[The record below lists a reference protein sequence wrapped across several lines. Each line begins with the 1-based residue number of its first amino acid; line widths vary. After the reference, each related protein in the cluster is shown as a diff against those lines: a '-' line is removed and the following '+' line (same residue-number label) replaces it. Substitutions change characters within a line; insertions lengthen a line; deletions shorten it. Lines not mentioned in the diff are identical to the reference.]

1 MNVQEKYQR
10 LEDTVRSYNPGAN
23 FDLIRSAFHYAEEHH
38 RGQNRKDGSPFV
50 THPLAVAQIVA
61 EELHL
66 DSESI
71 AAALLHDTIE
81 DTDATHEDIA
91 RTFSPTIADI
101 VEGVS
106 KLTRVQA
113 ASKAEEQM
121 ENLRKMLLA
130 MSKDIRVILIKMA
143 DRLHNMRT
151 MEYQTPEKQKQ
162 KSLETMEIY
171 APIAHRL
178 GMQKMKW
185 ELEDL
190 SLKYLDPIGYQEI
203 IDALEE
209 KASEYDGFMA
219 SIHDQIT
226 KRLQEAG
233 IQGTVYGRMKHP
245 YSIYRKMYT
254 QNKSLDDVFDL
265 FAFRVIV
272 NTVSECYHV
281 LGKSMQE
288 IVATGMI
295 DRSGSLGVLK
305 TRKPVTLEQTFRT
318 GKQALITST
327 PHFDSSGEITMIIT
341 VVRDMT
347 EIYGLQ
353 RKYQESE
360 ERRRS
365 EMEFLQRNQRF
376 VSRMV
381 AADPRTLEVLAR
393 AQKVAALDTTI
404 LLLGETGV
412 GKEQFARY
420 IYENSARA
428 RQSFIGINCG
438 AIPASLI
445 ESELFGYEKGAFT
458 GASKEGKMGV
468 FESADKGTVF
478 LDEVGDLP
486 LEMQVHLLRVLQE
499 MQVRRVGGVRSIS
512 VDVRIIAATNRNL
525 LDMVHEKTFRE
536 DLYYRLNVVPIEI
549 PPLRERKRDIRPL
562 VESFL
567 KDMNKKYRYQKRF
580 AGAAMEILYSY
591 VWPGNVRE
599 LKNVVE
605 QAVILSAGDEI
616 QPSELPIACR
626 FEGESHGG
634 DETGRVNL
642 KLEVARFEYEY
653 ICRAYEKYGT
663 VRAAAASLGMDSATF
678 VRKRRKFEELLQK

>member
-1 MNVQEKYQR
+1 MQESERIFIAENATLLRGSERELNRQLFTILNSIYDGLYITDGQ
-10 LEDTVRSYNPGAN
+10 AN
-23 FDLIRSAFHYAEEHH
+23 
-38 RGQNRKDGSPFV
+38 
-50 THPLAVAQIVA
+50 T
-61 EELHL
+61 
-66 DSESI
+66 
-71 AAALLHDTIE
+71 
-81 DTDATHEDIA
+81 
-91 RTFSPTIADI
+91 
-101 VEGVS
+101 
-106 KLTRVQA
+106 
-113 ASKAEEQM
+113 
-121 ENLRKMLLA
+121 
-130 MSKDIRVILIKMA
+130 ILINRA
-143 DRLHNMRT
+143 YEEVSGLRR
-151 MEYQTPEKQKQ
+151 
-162 KSLETMEIY
+162 
-171 APIAHRL
+171 
-178 GMQKMKW
+178 
-185 ELEDL
+185 ED
-190 SLKYLDPIGYQEI
+190 
-203 IDALEE
+203 
-209 KASEYDGFMA
+209 
-219 SIHDQIT
+219 
-226 KRLQEAG
+226 
-233 IQGTVYGRMKHP
+233 
-245 YSIYRKMYT
+245 
-254 QNKSLDDVFDL
+254 
-265 FAFRVIV
+265 
-272 NTVSECYHV
+272 V

-381 AADPRTLEVLAR
+381 AADPRTLEVL
-393 AQKVAALDTTI
+393 
-404 LLLGETGV
+404 
-412 GKEQFARY
+412 
-420 IYENSARA
+420 
-428 RQSFIGINCG
+428 
-438 AIPASLI
+438 
-445 ESELFGYEKGAFT
+445 
-458 GASKEGKMGV
+458 GKMGV

-580 AGAAMEILYSY
+580 ADAAMEILYSY

>member
-1 MNVQEKYQR
+1 MRAKVLVVDDEFLIRMSLESGLSDLGYHVRTAQSIREGAELAETFRPDVVLLDNRLGQE
-10 LEDTVRSYNPGAN
+10 LGLDHIEDFKKVDEDIQIIMITAYGSVSQAVEAMKRGACHYIQKP
-23 FDLIRSAFHYAEEHH
+23 FDLEEVDLIIR
-38 RGQNRKDGSPFV
+38 RN
-50 THPLAVAQIVA
+50 
-61 EELHL
+61 L
-66 DSESI
+66 D
-71 AAALLHDTIE
+71 
-81 DTDATHEDIA
+81 
-91 RTFSPTIADI
+91 
-101 VEGVS
+101 
-106 KLTRVQA
+106 Q
-113 ASKAEEQM
+113 
-121 ENLRKMLLA
+121 
-130 MSKDIRVILIKMA
+130 
-143 DRLHNMRT
+143 
-151 MEYQTPEKQKQ
+151 
-162 KSLETMEIY
+162 
-171 APIAHRL
+171 
-178 GMQKMKW
+178 
-185 ELEDL
+185 
-190 SLKYLDPIGYQEI
+190 LK
-203 IDALEE
+203 
-209 KASEYDGFMA
+209 
-219 SIHDQIT
+219 
-226 KRLQEAG
+226 
-233 IQGTVYGRMKHP
+233 
-245 YSIYRKMYT
+245 
-254 QNKSLDDVFDL
+254 
-265 FAFRVIV
+265 
-272 NTVSECYHV
+272 
-281 LGKSMQE
+281 
-288 IVATGMI
+288 
-295 DRSGSLGVLK
+295 
-305 TRKPVTLEQTFRT
+305 
-318 GKQALITST
+318 
-327 PHFDSSGEITMIIT
+327 
-341 VVRDMT
+341 
-347 EIYGLQ
+347 
-353 RKYQESE
+353 
-360 ERRRS
+360 RRRS
-365 EMEFLQRNQRF
+365 LELMRQRPRQIVGESQAIQRICRN
-376 VSRMV
+376 V
-381 AADPRTLEVLAR
+381 DILA
-393 AQKVAALDTTI
+393 QNDNVD
-404 LLLGETGV
+404 LLICGETGT
-412 GKEQFARY
+412 GKGVVVNAIHDSSPR
-420 IYENSARA
+420 RDTPLVK
-428 RQSFIGINCG
+428 INCG
-438 AIPASLI
+438 AIPETLL

-580 AGAAMEILYSY
+580 ADAAMEILYSY